1 MAINSVVTEVKVKKV
16 KTVTLFVFDLR
27 ARKKVRIFDIELRR
41 VCQRSV
47 CVKKLNHFDL
57 A

>member
-47 CVKKLNHFDL
+47 CVV
-57 A
+57 